1 MKISYEIHTALQY
14 RCQHAE
20 KRVEELE
27 SGEAFQ
33 KSEKAKA
40 ILRKYY
46 DRKVRKLSS
55 TVSRLER
62 QLVQNREM
70 WLEVFLDVQDEYEK
84 RLDSL
89 RKEIG
94 RLERELAAERNKGEE
109 LRKKLKQKTREVTE
123 ERERTNDEKEKNQ
136 KLTSQINQNFGNSSI
151 PSSQDRFRGK
161 VANNR
166 EKTGRPEGG
175 QPGHEGHR
183 RKKHVATEEPV
194 YIPAPPEITGNP
206 EYYRQSGPNSIVRKQ
221 VVGIRF
227 QVYVK
232 EYYADVYRNRR
243 TGARYH
249 APFPPGAQLEVNY
262 DDSIKALVFLLKN
275 HLNVS
280 EEKIGEFILEITDG
294 EVSVSRGMINGINSE
309 FSGKTEGERKDIFA
323 SLSSSPVMYTDMT
336 GARMNGK
343 LKNVVVCSNKKD
355 VFYAFRDAKG
365 DMGFKGTPV
374 EYFLNVLV
382 HDHDKTSYHYGG
394 AHQEC
399 NAHHTRYLK
408 GAEEN
413 EPELQWHGKMRQ
425 LLLEMNTCREKKE
438 GRMLSEEEIR
448 DFSDRYDEILDLAD
462 KEYEDNPP
470 SKYYRKGYNLSLELR
485 EYKDAVLLF
494 LGHPDVDFTNNE
506 AERTA
511 RKVKRHLAVSGT
523 FRGKS
528 NIGGESYC
536 EAMTVLQT
544 DRNRGE
550 PVWEKVRGY
559 FRREGKK
566 KGGGRKKHKG
576 NEADTISS

>member
-33 KSEKAKA
+33 KAEKAKA

-70 WLEVFLDVQDEYEK
+70 WFEVFLDVQDEYEK

-94 RLERELAAERNKGEE
+94 RLERELAAERSKGEE

-249 APFPPGAQLEVNY
+249 APFPPGCPAG
-262 DDSIKALVFLLKN
+262 
-275 HLNVS
+275 S
-280 EEKIGEFILEITDG
+280 ELRRQHKGVGLPPEKPPERL
-294 EVSVSRGMINGINSE
+294 R
-309 FSGKTEGERKDIFA
+309 RKDRGIHSGNHGWRSVRF
-323 SLSSSPVMYTDMT
+323 PW
-336 GARMNGK
+336 
-343 LKNVVVCSNKKD
+343 
-355 VFYAFRDAKG
+355 
-365 DMGFKGTPV
+365 
-374 EYFLNVLV
+374 
-382 HDHDKTSYHYGG
+382 HD
-394 AHQEC
+394 
-399 NAHHTRYLK
+399 
-408 GAEEN
+408 
-413 EPELQWHGKMRQ
+413 QWDQ
-425 LLLEMNTCREKKE
+425 
-438 GRMLSEEEIR
+438 
-448 DFSDRYDEILDLAD
+448 
-462 KEYEDNPP
+462 
-470 SKYYRKGYNLSLELR
+470 
-485 EYKDAVLLF
+485 
-494 LGHPDVDFTNNE
+494 
-506 AERTA
+506 
-511 RKVKRHLAVSGT
+511 
-523 FRGKS
+523 
-528 NIGGESYC
+528 
-536 EAMTVLQT
+536 
-544 DRNRGE
+544 
-550 PVWEKVRGY
+550 
-559 FRREGKK
+559 
-566 KGGGRKKHKG
+566 
-576 NEADTISS
+576 

>member
-1 MKISYEIHTALQY
+1 M
-14 RCQHAE
+14 
-20 KRVEELE
+20 
-27 SGEAFQ
+27 
-33 KSEKAKA
+33 
-40 ILRKYY
+40 
-46 DRKVRKLSS
+46 
-55 TVSRLER
+55 
-62 QLVQNREM
+62 
-70 WLEVFLDVQDEYEK
+70 
-84 RLDSL
+84 
-89 RKEIG
+89 
-94 RLERELAAERNKGEE
+94 
-109 LRKKLKQKTREVTE
+109 
-123 ERERTNDEKEKNQ
+123 
-136 KLTSQINQNFGNSSI
+136 
-151 PSSQDRFRGK
+151 
-161 VANNR
+161 
-166 EKTGRPEGG
+166 
-175 QPGHEGHR
+175 
-183 RKKHVATEEPV
+183 
-194 YIPAPPEITGNP
+194 
-206 EYYRQSGPNSIVRKQ
+206 
-221 VVGIRF
+221 
-227 QVYVK
+227 
-232 EYYADVYRNRR
+232 
-243 TGARYH
+243 
-249 APFPPGAQLEVNY
+249 NY

-494 LGHPDVDFTNNE
+494 LDHPDVDFTNNE
-506 AERTA
+506 AERAA

-550 PVWEKVRGY
+550 PIWEKVRGY

-576 NEADTISS
+576 NEADTIS

>member
-33 KSEKAKA
+33 KAEKAKA

-70 WLEVFLDVQDEYEK
+70 WFEVFLDVQDEYEK

-94 RLERELAAERNKGEE
+94 RLERELAAERSKGEE

-161 VANNR
+161 AANNR

-232 EYYADVYRNRR
+232 EHYADVYRNRR

-365 DMGFKGTPV
+365 DTGFKGTPV

-494 LGHPDVDFTNNE
+494 LDHPDVDFTNNE
-506 AERTA
+506 AERAA

>member
-1 MKISYEIHTALQY
+1 MKISYEMHTALQY

-20 KRVEELE
+20 RRVKELE
-27 SGEAFQ
+27 SGEAFR
-33 KSEKAKA
+33 KAEKTKA

-55 TVSRLER
+55 TVSLLER

-70 WLEVFLDVQDEYEK
+70 WFGVFLDVQEECEK

-94 RLERELAAERNKGEE
+94 RLERELAAERSKGEE

-123 ERERTNDEKEKNQ
+123 ERERANDEKEKNQ
-136 KLTSQINQNFGNSSI
+136 KLTSQINQNSGNSSI

-161 VANNR
+161 VTNNR
-166 EKTGRPEGG
+166 EKTGKPEGG
-175 QPGHEGHR
+175 QPGHEGHK

-194 YIPAPPEITGNP
+194 YIPAPPEILGNP
-206 EYYRQSGPNSIVRKQ
+206 EYYRQSGPNSVVRKQ
-221 VVGIRF
+221 VVGIHF
-227 QVYVK
+227 QVYVQ

-249 APFPPGAQLEVNY
+249 ATFPPGVQLEVNY
-262 DDSIKALVFLLKN
+262 DDSIKAFIFLLKN

-280 EEKIGEFILEITDG
+280 EEKIREFLLEVTNE
-294 EVSVSRGMINGINSE
+294 EVSASRGMINGINGE
-309 FSGKTEGERKDIFA
+309 FSRKTEGERKEIFGR
-323 SLSSSPVMYTDMT
+323 LFTSPVMYTDMT

-355 VFYAFRDAKG
+355 VFYAFRDTKG
-365 DMGFKGTPV
+365 DKAFEGTPV
-374 EYFLNVLV
+374 EYFLKTLV
-382 HDHDKTSYHYGG
+382 HDHDKTAYHYGG

-413 EPELQWHGKMRQ
+413 EPGLQWHGKMRK
-425 LLLEMNTCREKKE
+425 LLLEMNAGREKKE
-438 GRMLSEEEIR
+438 GRMLSQEKIR

-462 KEYEDNPP
+462 KEYDDNPP
-470 SKYYRKGYNLSLELR
+470 SKYYRKGYNLSRELR

-494 LGHPDVDFTNNE
+494 LGNPDVDFSNNE

-536 EAMTVLQT
+536 DAMTVLQT

-550 PVWEKVRGY
+550 PIWEKVRGY
-559 FRREGKK
+559 FRREGQK
-566 KGGGRKKHKG
+566 KGGDHRKHEG
-576 NEADTISS
+576 NEADTTSS

>member
-33 KSEKAKA
+33 KAEKAKA

-70 WLEVFLDVQDEYEK
+70 WFEVFLDVQDEYEK

-94 RLERELAAERNKGEE
+94 RLERELAAERSKGEE

-136 KLTSQINQNFGNSSI
+136 KLTSQINQNSGNSSI

-221 VVGIRF
+221 VVGIHF

>member
-1 MKISYEIHTALQY
+1 ML
-14 RCQHAE
+14 
-20 KRVEELE
+20 
-27 SGEAFQ
+27 
-33 KSEKAKA
+33 
-40 ILRKYY
+40 
-46 DRKVRKLSS
+46 
-55 TVSRLER
+55 
-62 QLVQNREM
+62 
-70 WLEVFLDVQDEYEK
+70 
-84 RLDSL
+84 
-89 RKEIG
+89 
-94 RLERELAAERNKGEE
+94 
-109 LRKKLKQKTREVTE
+109 
-123 ERERTNDEKEKNQ
+123 
-136 KLTSQINQNFGNSSI
+136 
-151 PSSQDRFRGK
+151 PS
-161 VANNR
+161 
-166 EKTGRPEGG
+166 
-175 QPGHEGHR
+175 
-183 RKKHVATEEPV
+183 
-194 YIPAPPEITGNP
+194 
-206 EYYRQSGPNSIVRKQ
+206 
-221 VVGIRF
+221 
-227 QVYVK
+227 
-232 EYYADVYRNRR
+232 
-243 TGARYH
+243 
-249 APFPPGAQLEVNY
+249 PPGAQLEVNY

-425 LLLEMNTCREKKE
+425 LLLEMNTGREKKE

-550 PVWEKVRGY
+550 PIREKVRGY

>member
-33 KSEKAKA
+33 KAEKAKA

-70 WLEVFLDVQDEYEK
+70 WFEVFLDVQDEYEK

-94 RLERELAAERNKGEE
+94 RLERELAAERSKGEE

-355 VFYAFRDAKG
+355 VLYAFRDAKG
-365 DMGFKGTPV
+365 DTGFKGTPV

>member
-33 KSEKAKA
+33 KAEKAKA

-70 WLEVFLDVQDEYEK
+70 WFEVFLDVQDEYEK

-94 RLERELAAERNKGEE
+94 RLERELAAERSNGEE

-123 ERERTNDEKEKNQ
+123 EREMTNDEKEKNQ

-249 APFPPGAQLEVNY
+249 APFPPGVQLEVNY
-262 DDSIKALVFLLKN
+262 DDSIKALVFFLKN

-425 LLLEMNTCREKKE
+425 LLLEMNTGREKKE

-494 LGHPDVDFTNNE
+494 LDHPDVDFTNNE
-506 AERTA
+506 AERAA

-550 PVWEKVRGY
+550 PIWEKVRGY

>member
-27 SGEAFQ
+27 SGEAFR
-33 KSEKAKA
+33 KAEKAKA

-70 WLEVFLDVQDEYEK
+70 WFEVFLDVQDEYEK

-94 RLERELAAERNKGEE
+94 RLERELAAERSKGEE

-136 KLTSQINQNFGNSSI
+136 KLTSQINQNSGNSSI

-249 APFPPGAQLEVNY
+249 APFPPGVQLEVNY
-262 DDSIKALVFLLKN
+262 DDSIKALVFFLKN

-494 LGHPDVDFTNNE
+494 LDHPDVDFTNNE
-506 AERTA
+506 AERAA

-550 PVWEKVRGY
+550 PIWEKVRGY